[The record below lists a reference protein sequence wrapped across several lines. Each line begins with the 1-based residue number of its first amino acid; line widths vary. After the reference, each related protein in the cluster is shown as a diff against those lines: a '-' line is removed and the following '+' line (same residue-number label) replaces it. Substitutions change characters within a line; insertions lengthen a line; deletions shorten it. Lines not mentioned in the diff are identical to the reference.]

1 MASLLR
7 IADIT
12 KSYSITK
19 TQKQEVLKGISAEF
33 SRGEFV
39 ALLGESGC
47 GKSTLIN
54 ILGGLDTEYTGSIVV
69 QGQFIRDYSTKEM
82 DDYRKK
88 RVGMIFQNYNLINHM
103 TILENVEIAM
113 RMSDIDMHVRRQ
125 RAIDL
130 LNLVGL
136 SEHSHKMPS
145 QLSGGQK
152 QRVAIA
158 RALANNPSI
167 ILADEPTGALD
178 KESADVILEILR
190 KIVESGK
197 LVIMVTHSQQVANHC
212 TRIIKLDD
220 GKIAS
225 DETISKINLQGKY
238 EKVIKPRPIKRKDV
252 AKLSYQNLSQTRSR
266 SILVSIGMSIGIA
279 AVVLILALGRG
290 LTNYVQE
297 VYADNLQSTQVTINT
312 DNYDYFTSTMI
323 EEIDDIKGTKEIIES
338 VLLNDVSYVYDNT
351 TNTFGSVSAF
361 YSDFYPTMIYG
372 TRGNVGT
379 IIINEDF
386 ASMLSEDSIIGVIG
400 TDLDIVYED
409 STYTYTITGIYEDN
423 SSKKSLGNALMSE
436 TDLNIVIDDYDLN
449 TNVLYVSLTNV
460 SYVTTVIDDLQAL
473 GYNTYQDD
481 TSAQQ
486 VINYIKLG
494 TKVLTGV
501 GSISMVVASIMIFI
515 VLYISIV
522 ERTKEIGI
530 LRAIGAQKV
539 DIRHMFLFEA
549 GMLGAIGGILG
560 GVIAF
565 VISITTNSITS
576 LSLKTNLISYYIP
589 YYLLGIFLSVLVS
602 LLAGIAPSL
611 KASELDPVDALR
623 FE

>member
-1 MASLLR
+1 MM
-7 IADIT
+7 
-12 KSYSITK
+12 
-19 TQKQEVLKGISAEF
+19 F
-33 SRGEFV
+33 
-39 ALLGESGC
+39 
-47 GKSTLIN
+47 LI
-54 ILGGLDTEYTGSIVV
+54 
-69 QGQFIRDYSTKEM
+69 
-82 DDYRKK
+82 
-88 RVGMIFQNYNLINHM
+88 
-103 TILENVEIAM
+103 
-113 RMSDIDMHVRRQ
+113 
-125 RAIDL
+125 
-130 LNLVGL
+130 
-136 SEHSHKMPS
+136 
-145 QLSGGQK
+145 
-152 QRVAIA
+152 
-158 RALANNPSI
+158 
-167 ILADEPTGALD
+167 
-178 KESADVILEILR
+178 
-190 KIVESGK
+190 
-197 LVIMVTHSQQVANHC
+197 
-212 TRIIKLDD
+212 
-220 GKIAS
+220 
-225 DETISKINLQGKY
+225 
-238 EKVIKPRPIKRKDV
+238 
-252 AKLSYQNLSQTRSR
+252 
-266 SILVSIGMSIGIA
+266 
-279 AVVLILALGRG
+279 
-290 LTNYVQE
+290 
-297 VYADNLQSTQVTINT
+297 
-312 DNYDYFTSTMI
+312 
-323 EEIDDIKGTKEIIES
+323 
-338 VLLNDVSYVYDNT
+338 VYDNT

-361 YSDFYPTMIYG
+361 YSDFYSTMIYG
-372 TRGNVGT
+372 TRGDVGT

-560 GVIAF
+560 VVIAF
-565 VISITTNSITS
+565 VISIMTNSITS